1 MKYSDELSFSKH
13 QVDLIRL
20 GARLGNLIVIIP
32 LVVLILSVLILSPS
46 FSLLIAQESNY
57 TNTDDIRNSKNYD
70 TAKISNQSSATSIVA
85 YNNDLGLIQEK
96 RSINN
101 LSFGPNSIRFENIAP
116 SIEPTSVYLNLSGDY
131 KNCCTVEEQIFE
143 YDILNLQVILEELLG
158 EEITV
163 YVREILETESN
174 HDKVSNNNNNY
185 SSLSLAFS
193 DGSFDDH
200 NTSSSSLPP
209 TTGKLLAFEQ
219 DNIILLDTME
229 KRIKILP
236 AENIKLISLPSSA
249 LSEFAIRPS
258 LVWKIHKDNQINS
271 SIPSSASHDN
281 VEALLS
287 YLTRGINWNADY
299 IAVLDKN
306 ESNLSIQGWITLDNQ
321 AGIAFRNFA
330 LKLVAGDVNL
340 ESPEL
345 YPSQYSYDEERAEMG
360 LPAPSAAP
368 AEEDQSTVSERQF
381 FDYHLYSINGTIDEI
396 NDKQTKQIKL
406 FDSENVKINKT
417 YTYDISADTLGVE
430 DNIPI
435 SISLSFNNTRDNTN
449 NNNGLG
455 IPLPSGIMRIYK
467 QYDDQKGMNEDLI
480 FIGEDSIS
488 HTPTNEN
495 ITLNVGNAFDIVG
508 QTSLVSESNPSDE
521 INIKTYNVTLKNRSN
536 QSATV
541 LVNVGDLHDDWT
553 ILDNTVPF
561 VRKDASTVQFPVPV
575 QSNSQTSIV
584 YRIQTI
590 TQVE

>member
-1 MKYSDELSFSKH
+1 M
-13 QVDLIRL
+13 
-20 GARLGNLIVIIP
+20 
-32 LVVLILSVLILSPS
+32 
-46 FSLLIAQESNY
+46 AQESNY

-467 QYDDQKGMNEDLI
+467 QYNDQKGMNEDLI

>member
-20 GARLGNLIVIIP
+20 GARLGNLIAIIP
-32 LVVLILSVLILSPS
+32 LVALILSVLILSPS
-46 FSLLIAQESNY
+46 FSQLIAQESSY

-101 LSFGPNSIRFENIAP
+101 LFFGPNSIRFENIAP
-116 SIEPTSVYLNLSGDY
+116 SIEPTSVYLNFSGDY

-163 YVREILETESN
+163 YVGEILETESN
-174 HDKVSNNNNNY
+174 HDKVSNY

-219 DNIILLDTME
+219 DNIILLDTMK

-236 AENIKLISLPSSA
+236 AETIKLISLPSSA

-271 SIPSSASHDN
+271 SIPSSASHNN

-345 YPSQYSYDEERAEMG
+345 YPLQYSYDEERAEMG

-417 YTYDISADTLGVE
+417 YTYDISADILGIE
-430 DNIPI
+430 DTIPI

-467 QYDDQKGMNEDLI
+467 QYDDQEGMNEDLI

-575 QSNSQTSIV
+575 QSNSQTSIA

>member
-20 GARLGNLIVIIP
+20 GAGLGNLIAIIP
-32 LVVLILSVLILSPS
+32 LVALILSVLILSPP

-101 LSFGPNSIRFENIAP
+101 LSFGPNSIRFENIAS
-116 SIEPTSVYLNLSGDY
+116 SIEPTSVYLNFSGDY

-143 YDILNLQVILEELLG
+143 YDILSLQVILEELLG

-163 YVREILETESN
+163 YVGEILETDSN
-174 HDKVSNNNNNY
+174 HDKVSNNNNNNY

-193 DGSFDDH
+193 DGSFDGH
-200 NTSSSSLPP
+200 NTSSSSLPS

-236 AENIKLISLPSSA
+236 AETIKLISLPSSA

-345 YPSQYSYDEERAEMG
+345 YPS
-360 LPAPSAAP
+360 
-368 AEEDQSTVSERQF
+368 
-381 FDYHLYSINGTIDEI
+381 
-396 NDKQTKQIKL
+396 
-406 FDSENVKINKT
+406 
-417 YTYDISADTLGVE
+417 
-430 DNIPI
+430 
-435 SISLSFNNTRDNTN
+435 
-449 NNNGLG
+449 
-455 IPLPSGIMRIYK
+455 
-467 QYDDQKGMNEDLI
+467 
-480 FIGEDSIS
+480 
-488 HTPTNEN
+488 
-495 ITLNVGNAFDIVG
+495 
-508 QTSLVSESNPSDE
+508 
-521 INIKTYNVTLKNRSN
+521 
-536 QSATV
+536 
-541 LVNVGDLHDDWT
+541 
-553 ILDNTVPF
+553 
-561 VRKDASTVQFPVPV
+561 
-575 QSNSQTSIV
+575 
-584 YRIQTI
+584 
-590 TQVE
+590 

>member
-1 MKYSDELSFSKH
+1 M
-13 QVDLIRL
+13 
-20 GARLGNLIVIIP
+20 
-32 LVVLILSVLILSPS
+32 
-46 FSLLIAQESNY
+46 AQESNY

-116 SIEPTSVYLNLSGDY
+116 SIEPTSVYLNFSGDY

-174 HDKVSNNNNNY
+174 HDEVSNNNNNNY

-236 AENIKLISLPSSA
+236 AETIKLISLPSSA

-417 YTYDISADTLGVE
+417 YTYDIFADILGVE

-541 LVNVGDLHDDWT
+541 LVNAGDLHDDWT

-561 VRKDASTVQFPVPV
+561 VRKDATTVQFPVPV